1 MYFWNIM
8 SPTILLKTEQNIIK
22 NNVQKTMN
30 ITNFKKNL
38 ISVQKNVQI
47 NFGTETYKTTINT
60 VSIHKIVHHY
70 RVINYMY
77 NILNNVFKIVMKR
90 NKIQNQ
96 NINKNKCANQN
107 VPMIMHKFNN
117 LIYHIYVV

>member
-1 MYFWNIM
+1 M
-8 SPTILLKTEQNIIK
+8 SPTILLRTVQNIIK

-30 ITNFKKNL
+30 TTNFKKNL
-38 ISVQKNVQI
+38 ISVLKNVQT
-47 NFGTETYKTTINT
+47 NSGTETYKTTIN
-60 VSIHKIVHHY
+60 IVLINKTAHHY
-70 RVINYMY
+70 RIINYMY

>member
-1 MYFWNIM
+1 
-8 SPTILLKTEQNIIK
+8 
-22 NNVQKTMN
+22 MN

-38 ISVQKNVQI
+38 ISAQKNVQI
-47 NFGTETYKTTINT
+47 NSGTETYKTTINT
-60 VSIHKIVHHY
+60 ALIHKIVHHY

-77 NILNNVFKIVMKR
+77 NILNNVFKIVMKQ

-96 NINKNKCANQN
+96 NINKNKCVNQN

-117 LIYHIYVV
+117 LI

>member
-1 MYFWNIM
+1 
-8 SPTILLKTEQNIIK
+8 
-22 NNVQKTMN
+22 MN
-30 ITNFKKNL
+30 TTNFKKNL

-47 NFGTETYKTTINT
+47 NSGIEIYKTTTNT
-60 VSIHKIVHHY
+60 VSINKIVHHY

-77 NILNNVFKIVMKR
+77 NILNNVSKIVMKR

-96 NINKNKCANQN
+96 NINKNKCVNQN

-117 LIYHIYVV
+117 LI